1 MKKETIWKVAKTAG
15 TVVATLLTVAGEL
28 IREVLKEK
36 KKQ

>member
-1 MKKETIWKVAKTAG
+1 MRKEMVWKVVKAAG

-28 IREVLKEK
+28 ITDVLKEK